1 MEEELA
7 KGRARA
13 KIYDDMEWIDLR
25 IGKDTEVFLVKKFE
39 HNKVT
44 LPNLPRG
51 VAFEKTKSRQFGYR
65 IYPEVKFQTA
75 IYPPWSNAYDQQ
87 LGSSY

>member
-1 MEEELA
+1 MA

-13 KIYDDMEWIDLR
+13 KIYDDMEGIDLR

-39 HNKVT
+39 DNKVT
-44 LPNLPRG
+44 LPNVPRG

-65 IYPEVKFQTA
+65 TLYPEVKFQSA

-87 LGSSY
+87 L